1 MPIHMYTLLCVYTTV
16 CLHMC
21 MYYVHVL
28 NCCRAEI
35 VEKEQMLRT
44 RAMRERDEMKMF
56 VKHYRFVLLRVRMPD
71 GLILQ
76 GTLTTGSSNEQLSNW
91 N

>member
-1 MPIHMYTLLCVYTTV
+1 MRVVLAALLCRSET
-16 CLHMC
+16 
-21 MYYVHVL
+21 
-28 NCCRAEI
+28 

-56 VKHYRFVLLRVRMPD
+56 MKHYRFVLLRVRMPD

-76 GTLTTGSSNEQLSNW
+76 GERKEKRE
-91 N
+91 